1 MELLLSMRPNNK
13 HQFGN
18 IRAPRSVFLGDDI
31 ECHAASDDRLNAER
45 EVLEDFI
52 IRRQG
57 SL

>member
-1 MELLLSMRPNNK
+1 MNITFR
-13 HQFGN
+13 N
-18 IRAPRSVFLGDDI
+18 IRASRSVFFNDDI
-31 ECHAASDDRLNAER
+31 ECHAASDDRLSAER